1 MADLDPL
8 DGAESLAAAA
18 ELCRV
23 AGYFVV
29 PYPVSAAL
37 QGGRDTGSPFAVV
50 STTLPR
56 IHHADL
62 FPRWEAAS
70 LDQRAW
76 RAEHVRPGPDSTL
89 EPFVHGVRLDPDPQ
103 PVPPERISLALIL
116 SAWQVLGTV
125 EHALELTIEHVLG
138 RRQFD
143 KPLAKFQ
150 AVQFQVADATVA
162 VNGLREL
169 ALYTISDTAAS
180 RPLSDALALRVHA
193 IESANHV
200 IRTCHQLHGAI
211 GFCDEHDLSFLSRH
225 VRPLL
230 RLPLPLEASVESLVT
245 VIDEHGF
252 DSLFAPARG

>member
-1 MADLDPL
+1 
-8 DGAESLAAAA
+8 
-18 ELCRV
+18 
-23 AGYFVV
+23 
-29 PYPVSAAL
+29 
-37 QGGRDTGSPFAVV
+37 
-50 STTLPR
+50 
-56 IHHADL
+56 
-62 FPRWEAAS
+62 
-70 LDQRAW
+70 
-76 RAEHVRPGPDSTL
+76 
-89 EPFVHGVRLDPDPQ
+89 
-103 PVPPERISLALIL
+103 VPPERISLALIL
-116 SAWQVLGTV
+116 SAWQVLGTL
-125 EHALELTIEHVLG
+125 EHALELTVEHVLG

-169 ALYTISDTAAS
+169 AWYTISDTAAA

-230 RLPLPLEASVESLVT
+230 RLPLPIEASVESLVT